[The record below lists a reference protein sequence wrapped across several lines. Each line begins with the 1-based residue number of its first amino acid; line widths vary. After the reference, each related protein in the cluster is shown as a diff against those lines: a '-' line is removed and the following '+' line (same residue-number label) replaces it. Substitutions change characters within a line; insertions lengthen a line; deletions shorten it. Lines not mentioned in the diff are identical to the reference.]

1 MSMRI
6 HPSHSGSKRGD
17 ESSRYLPT
25 NSHASSSSSSPRP
38 RKRIRTQAPSSSTY
52 HHCPSSA
59 QSHALLAEPSATSDA
74 GPVRPENRCYFPRS
88 QPIPKASRRISQSF
102 RPLSRHATPSPSFR
116 DRTVALTQEETA
128 TRSSRALDQ
137 DLPRERS
144 TPVAPPLGTEMGLG
158 AATAPRRRRSA
169 SRYQES
175 RRWSCRE
182 FGTRQVVRPSCF
194 PKSRLHPFPRIHSL
208 HPSSAILLH

>member
-6 HPSHSGSKRGD
+6 HPSHSGSERGD
-17 ESSRYLPT
+17 ESTRYFPT
-25 NSHASSSSSSPRP
+25 NSHVSSPSSSSSSRP
-38 RKRIRTQAPSSSTY
+38 RKRTRTQASSSSTY

-128 TRSSRALDQ
+128 TRSSRTVDR

-169 SRYQES
+169 SRYQGS
-175 RRWSCRE
+175 TARCSNCGGS
-182 FGTRQVVRPSCF
+182 GTR
-194 PKSRLHPFPRIHSL
+194 
-208 HPSSAILLH
+208 